1 MKLKHLSYLC
11 DPKNH
16 QDLVLENAIINGD
29 DIISGT
35 LRSATNVYP
44 IVNGIPRFVKD
55 ESYSD
60 NFGYQWH
67 RWASIQFDGK
77 NIGRPMHLH
86 TSNMFKTITGFS
98 KKDLKDRVILDMGC
112 GSGRFTDVA
121 IEMGATV
128 IALDY
133 SSAIDAAKA
142 NFTSRNSNVLFLQA
156 DALQLPI
163 KSDNLDYCFTIGVL
177 HHTPSPMKGTQEAY
191 RILKKKGQLAIR
203 IYGAGG
209 FYTYSM
215 VRLWRKIFLILR
227 PLFKFYPPLIYSY
240 FFGTLSFLLAKIWK
254 PLSYP
259 LRAIFPTALLPDYR
273 WTILDTFDAISTSFQ
288 SGHTPQEIEDWLK
301 RAGFVNVVQRNN
313 ENNDFIGTK

>member
-1 MKLKHLSYLC
+1 M
-11 DPKNH
+11 
-16 QDLVLENAIINGD
+16 
-29 DIISGT
+29 
-35 LRSATNVYP
+35 
-44 IVNGIPRFVKD
+44 
-55 ESYSD
+55 
-60 NFGYQWH
+60 
-67 RWASIQFDGK
+67 
-77 NIGRPMHLH
+77 
-86 TSNMFKTITGFS
+86 
-98 KKDLKDRVILDMGC
+98 
-112 GSGRFTDVA
+112 
-121 IEMGATV
+121 
-128 IALDY
+128 
-133 SSAIDAAKA
+133 
-142 NFTSRNSNVLFLQA
+142 
-156 DALQLPI
+156 QLPI
-163 KSDNLDYCFTIGVL
+163 KSDKLDYCFTIGVL

-288 SGHTPQEIEDWLK
+288 SSHTPQEIEDWLK